1 MSKRKRYNKNRKRKE
16 RQKMRFIH
24 AADIHLGAQPEK
36 GLPWAAK
43 RGEEIWET
51 FRRLVAYAEQEKVDF
66 LFIAGDL
73 FHRQPLL
80 KELK

>member
-1 MSKRKRYNKNRKRKE
+1 
-16 RQKMRFIH
+16 MRFIH

-51 FRRLVAYAEQEKVDF
+51 F
-66 LFIAGDL
+66 
-73 FHRQPLL
+73 QPLTGL
-80 KELK
+80 LIKYQRLPRGFFWNRVFSPLVCSIGEIAK